1 MKVNWNSKYNTIS
14 VYALIVI
21 CCSII
26 FYFVASQIGS
36 FSEKISILIGIL
48 YPFIIGFA
56 IAYLLNF
63 ILKFY
68 EHTILDNVQG
78 SSKLK
83 KGHKRSISLI
93 LTYLTAAGIF
103 YLFVH
108 FIVPQLI
115 DSIMGLVNDVPM
127 YVDNVTKLFDDVMK
141 ETNLSPEY
149 TALIQEQMNKY
160 INEYVGMAMEK
171 WNEIVTYT
179 INVVTNVLP
188 ILGNVLKVVASSIWN
203 IVLGIIISVYLLIDK
218 EYFFAINRKITC
230 ALFSDKMASRIFE
243 LTHRTNEIFGK
254 FLSGKIID
262 SAIIGVLSFVVFS
275 IFKIPYTLLI
285 SVIIGVTNI
294 IPFFGPFIGAIPSF
308 IIILFVSPTKA
319 LIFLILIF
327 IIQQIDGNIIGPKI
341 LGDSIGISAFWI
353 LFAIL
358 VAGEFMG
365 LVGMIIG
372 VPVFAIIYSVIKED
386 VEYKLK
392 NKDLPTET
400 KDYMNKM

>member
-68 EHTILDNVQG
+68 EHTILDNIQG

-127 YVDNVTKLFDDVMK
+127 YVDNATKFFNDVMK

-160 INEYVGMAMEK
+160 INIIMDFAKEVIPVVG
-171 WNEIVTYT
+171 NT
-179 INVVTNVLP
+179 
-188 ILGNVLKVVASSIWN
+188 LKMIASSIWN

-230 ALFSDKMASRIFE
+230 ALFSEKMASRIFE
-243 LTHRTNEIFGK
+243 LTHRTNETFGK

-319 LIFLILIF
+319 LIFLILVF

>member
-149 TALIQEQMNKY
+149 TALIQEQMNRY
-160 INEYVGMAMEK
+160 INIIMDFAKEVIPVVG
-171 WNEIVTYT
+171 NT
-179 INVVTNVLP
+179 
-188 ILGNVLKVVASSIWN
+188 LKMIASSIWN

>member
-14 VYALIVI
+14 VYSLIVI

-36 FSEKISILIGIL
+36 FSEKISIAIGIL

-63 ILKFY
+63 ILDFY
-68 EHTILDNVQG
+68 EVKMLGKTQWFGN
-78 SSKLK
+78 LK
-83 KGHKRSISLI
+83 RGHKRSIGLL
-93 LTYLTAAGIF
+93 LTYLTAVGIC
-103 YLFVH
+103 YLFIH

-115 DSIMGLVNDVPM
+115 ESIMGFVNEVPQ
-127 YVDNVTKLFDDVMK
+127 YVDNVTRLFNNLIN
-141 ETNLSPEY
+141 ETNVSPEY
-149 TALIQEQMNKY
+149 AALIQEQMDKY
-160 INEYVGMAMEK
+160 IQFVMDFAKEIIPIVGNM
-171 WNEIVTYT
+171 
-179 INVVTNVLP
+179 
-188 ILGNVLKVVASSIWN
+188 LKVIASSVWN

-218 EYFFAINRKITC
+218 ENFFAINRKIIC
-230 ALFSDKMASRIFE
+230 ALFSTKTSNRIFE
-243 LTHRTNEIFGK
+243 LTYRSNETFGK

-275 IFKIPYTLLI
+275 VFKMPYTLLI

-319 LIFLILIF
+319 LVFLLLVF

-358 VAGEFMG
+358 VAGKFLG
-365 LVGMIIG
+365 IVGMIIG
-372 VPVFAIIYSVIKED
+372 VPLFAIVYSIIKED

-392 NKDLPTET
+392 NKELPTET
-400 KDYMNKM
+400 KDYMDRV

>member
-160 INEYVGMAMEK
+160 INIIMDFAKEVIPVVG
-171 WNEIVTYT
+171 NT
-179 INVVTNVLP
+179 
-188 ILGNVLKVVASSIWN
+188 LKMIASSIWN

-358 VAGEFMG
+358 G
-365 LVGMIIG
+365 
-372 VPVFAIIYSVIKED
+372 SR
-386 VEYKLK
+386 
-392 NKDLPTET
+392 
-400 KDYMNKM
+400 

>member
-1 MKVNWNSKYNTIS
+1 MKVNWNSKYNTMS

-21 CCSII
+21 CLSII

-36 FSEKISILIGIL
+36 FSEKISIAIGIL

-63 ILKFY
+63 ILDFY
-68 EHTILDNVQG
+68 EVKMLGKAQWFRN
-78 SSKLK
+78 LR
-83 KGHKRSISLI
+83 KGQKRSIGLL
-93 LTYLTAAGIF
+93 LTYLTAMGLG

-115 DSIMGLVNDVPM
+115 ESIMGFVNEVPQ
-127 YVDNVTKLFDDVMK
+127 YVDNVTKLFNDLMS
-141 ETNLSPEY
+141 ETNVSPEY
-149 TALIQEQMNKY
+149 AALIQEQMNKY
-160 INEYVGMAMEK
+160 IQLVMDFAKEIIPIVGNM
-171 WNEIVTYT
+171 
-179 INVVTNVLP
+179 
-188 ILGNVLKVVASSIWN
+188 LKAIASSIWN
-203 IVLGIIISVYLLIDK
+203 IVLGIVISVYLLIDK
-218 EYFFAINRKITC
+218 ENFFAINKKITC
-230 ALFSDKMASRIFE
+230 ALFSTKTANRIFE
-243 LTHRTNEIFGK
+243 LAYRSNETFGK

-275 IFKIPYTLLI
+275 VFKMPYTLLI

-319 LIFLILIF
+319 LVFLVLVF
-327 IIQQIDGNIIGPKI
+327 IIQQLDGNIIGPKI

-358 VAGEFMG
+358 VAGKFLG
-365 LVGMIIG
+365 IVGMIIG
-372 VPVFAIIYSVIKED
+372 VPLFAIVYSIIKEE

-392 NKDLPTET
+392 IKELPTDT
-400 KDYMNKM
+400 KDYMDKM

>member
-1 MKVNWNSKYNTIS
+1 MKINWNSKYNTIS
-14 VYALIVI
+14 VYTFIVV

-36 FSEKISILIGIL
+36 FSEKIDIAIGIM

-63 ILKFY
+63 ILDFY
-68 EHTILDNVQG
+68 EVKVLGKAQWF
-78 SSKLK
+78 SKLK
-83 KGHKRSISLI
+83 KVQKRSIGLL
-93 LTYLTAAGIF
+93 LTYLTAVGIC
-103 YLFVH
+103 YLFIH

-115 DSIMGLVNDVPM
+115 DSIMGFVNDVPQ
-127 YVDNVTKLFDDVMK
+127 YVDNVTKLFNELMN
-141 ETNLSPEY
+141 ETNISPEY
-149 TALIQEQMNKY
+149 AALIQEQMDKY
-160 INEYVGMAMEK
+160 IQFIMDFAKEIIPIVG
-171 WNEIVTYT
+171 NT
-179 INVVTNVLP
+179 
-188 ILGNVLKVVASSIWN
+188 LKIIASSVWN

-218 EYFFAINRKITC
+218 ENFFAINRKITC
-230 ALFSDKMASRIFE
+230 ALFSTKTANRIFE
-243 LTHRTNEIFGK
+243 LTYRSNETFGK

-275 IFKIPYTLLI
+275 IFKMPYTLLI
-285 SVIIGVTNI
+285 AVIIGVTNI

-319 LIFLILIF
+319 LVFLLLVF

-358 VAGEFMG
+358 VTGKLLG
-365 LVGMIIG
+365 IVGMIIG
-372 VPVFAIIYSVIKED
+372 VPLFAIIYSIIKEE
-386 VEYKLK
+386 VERKLK
-392 NKDLPTET
+392 IKELPTET
-400 KDYMNKM
+400 KDYMDRM

>member
-160 INEYVGMAMEK
+160 INIIMDFAKEVIPVVG
-171 WNEIVTYT
+171 NT
-179 INVVTNVLP
+179 
-188 ILGNVLKVVASSIWN
+188 LKMIASSIWN

-254 FLSGKIID
+254 FLSGKIIE

>member
-14 VYALIVI
+14 VYTLIVI

-36 FSEKISILIGIL
+36 FSEKIGIAIGIM

-63 ILKFY
+63 ILDFY
-68 EHTILDNVQG
+68 EIRVLG
-78 SSKLK
+78 KAKWFSKLRK
-83 KGHKRSISLI
+83 VQKRSIGLL
-93 LTYLTAAGIF
+93 LTYLTAIGIG
-103 YLFVH
+103 YLFIH

-115 DSIMGLVNDVPM
+115 DSIMGFVNDVPQ
-127 YVDNVTKLFDDVMK
+127 YVDNVTRLFNDLMN
-141 ETNLSPEY
+141 ETNVSPEY
-149 TALIQEQMNKY
+149 AALIQEQMDKY
-160 INEYVGMAMEK
+160 IQFIMDFAKEIIPVVG
-171 WNEIVTYT
+171 NT
-179 INVVTNVLP
+179 
-188 ILGNVLKVVASSIWN
+188 LKLVASSVWN

-218 EYFFAINRKITC
+218 ENFFAINRKITC
-230 ALFSDKMASRIFE
+230 ALFSTKTANRIFE
-243 LTHRTNEIFGK
+243 LTYRSNETFGK

-275 IFKIPYTLLI
+275 IFKMPYTLLI

-319 LIFLILIF
+319 LVFLLLVF

-358 VAGEFMG
+358 VAGKFLG
-365 LVGMIIG
+365 IVGMIIG
-372 VPVFAIIYSVIKED
+372 VPLFAIVYSIIKEE

-392 NKDLPTET
+392 IKELPTET
-400 KDYMNKM
+400 KDYMDRM

>member
-127 YVDNVTKLFDDVMK
+127 YVDNATKLFDDVMK

-160 INEYVGMAMEK
+160 INIIMDFAKEVIPVVG
-171 WNEIVTYT
+171 NT
-179 INVVTNVLP
+179 
-188 ILGNVLKVVASSIWN
+188 LKMIASSIWN

-218 EYFFAINRKITC
+218 EYFFDINRKITC

>member
-14 VYALIVI
+14 VYTLIVI

-36 FSEKISILIGIL
+36 FSEKIGIAIGIM

-63 ILKFY
+63 ILDFY
-68 EHTILDNVQG
+68 EIRVLG
-78 SSKLK
+78 KAKWFSKLRK
-83 KGHKRSISLI
+83 VQKRSIGLL
-93 LTYLTAAGIF
+93 LTYLTAIGIG
-103 YLFVH
+103 YLFIH

-115 DSIMGLVNDVPM
+115 DSIMGFVNDVPQ
-127 YVDNVTKLFDDVMK
+127 YVDNVTRLFNDLMN
-141 ETNLSPEY
+141 ETNVSPEY
-149 TALIQEQMNKY
+149 AALIQEQMDKY
-160 INEYVGMAMEK
+160 IQFIMDFAKEIIPIVGNM
-171 WNEIVTYT
+171 
-179 INVVTNVLP
+179 
-188 ILGNVLKVVASSIWN
+188 LKVIASSVWN

-218 EYFFAINRKITC
+218 ENFFAINRKITC
-230 ALFSDKMASRIFE
+230 ALFSTKTANRIFE
-243 LTHRTNEIFGK
+243 LTYRSNETFGK

-275 IFKIPYTLLI
+275 IFKMPYALLI

-319 LIFLILIF
+319 LVFLLLVF

-358 VAGEFMG
+358 VAGKFLG
-365 LVGMIIG
+365 IVGMIIG
-372 VPVFAIIYSVIKED
+372 VPLFAIVYSIIKEE

-392 NKDLPTET
+392 IKELPTET
-400 KDYMNKM
+400 KDYMDRM

>member
-68 EHTILDNVQG
+68 EHNILDNVQG

-127 YVDNVTKLFDDVMK
+127 YVDNATKFFNDVMK

-149 TALIQEQMNKY
+149 TALIQEQMNRY
-160 INEYVGMAMEK
+160 INIIMDFAKEVIPVVG
-171 WNEIVTYT
+171 NT
-179 INVVTNVLP
+179 
-188 ILGNVLKVVASSIWN
+188 LKMIASSIWN

>member
-14 VYALIVI
+14 VYTLIVI

-36 FSEKISILIGIL
+36 FSEKISIVIGIL
-48 YPFIIGFA
+48 YPFIIGFS

-68 EHTILDNVQG
+68 EVNIFGNVKWF
-78 SSKLK
+78 SKLR
-83 KGHKRSISLI
+83 KGQKRSIGLV
-93 LTYLTAAGIF
+93 LTYLTATGIC
-103 YLFVH
+103 YLFIH

-115 DSIMGLVNDVPM
+115 DSIMGLVNDVPT
-127 YVDNVTKLFDDVMK
+127 YVDNATKLINELIN
-141 ETNLSPEY
+141 ETDLSPQS
-149 TALIQEQMNKY
+149 TALIREQMDKY
-160 INEYVGMAMEK
+160 INFIMDFATE
-171 WNEIVTYT
+171 
-179 INVVTNVLP
+179 VLP
-188 ILGNVLKVVASSIWN
+188 IVGNTVKVIASSVWN

-218 EYFFAINRKITC
+218 ENFFAINRKITY
-230 ALFSDKMASRIFE
+230 ALFSEKTSKRIFE
-243 LTHRTNEIFGK
+243 LTYRTNETFGK
-254 FLSGKIID
+254 FIVGKIID
-262 SAIIGVLSFVVFS
+262 SVIIGVLSFIIFA
-275 IFKIPYTLLI
+275 IFKLPYNLLI

-308 IIILFVSPTKA
+308 IIILFVSPSKA
-319 LIFLILIF
+319 LIFLLLVF

-353 LFAIL
+353 LFSIL
-358 VAGEFMG
+358 VAGKFLG

-372 VPVFAIIYSVIKED
+372 VPLFAIIYSVIKED

-392 NKDLPTET
+392 NKNLPTET

>member
-36 FSEKISILIGIL
+36 FSEKISIAIGIL

-63 ILKFY
+63 ILDFY
-68 EHTILDNVQG
+68 EVKMLGKVQWFRN
-78 SSKLK
+78 LR
-83 KGHKRSISLI
+83 KGQKRSIGLL
-93 LTYLTAAGIF
+93 LTYLTAMGIC
-103 YLFVH
+103 YLFIH

-115 DSIMGLVNDVPM
+115 ESIMGFVNEVPQ
-127 YVDNVTKLFDDVMK
+127 YVDNVTKLFNDLIN
-141 ETNLSPEY
+141 ETNVSPEY
-149 TALIQEQMNKY
+149 AALIQEQIDKY
-160 INEYVGMAMEK
+160 IQFVMDFAKEIIPIVG
-171 WNEIVTYT
+171 NTV
-179 INVVTNVLP
+179 
-188 ILGNVLKVVASSIWN
+188 KVIASSIWN
-203 IVLGIIISVYLLIDK
+203 IVLGMVISVYLLIDK
-218 EYFFAINRKITC
+218 ENFFAINRKITC
-230 ALFSDKMASRIFE
+230 ALFSTKTANRIFE
-243 LTHRTNEIFGK
+243 LTYRSNETFGK

-275 IFKIPYTLLI
+275 VFKMPYTLLI

-319 LIFLILIF
+319 LIFLLLVF

-358 VAGEFMG
+358 VAGKFLG
-365 LVGMIIG
+365 IVGMIIG
-372 VPVFAIIYSVIKED
+372 VPLFAIVYSIIKED

-392 NKDLPTET
+392 IKELPTDT
-400 KDYMNKM
+400 KDYIDKV

>member
-14 VYALIVI
+14 VYSLIVI

-36 FSEKISILIGIL
+36 FSEKISIAIGIL

-63 ILKFY
+63 ILDFY
-68 EHTILDNVQG
+68 EVKMLGKTQWFGN
-78 SSKLK
+78 LK
-83 KGHKRSISLI
+83 RGHKRSIGLL
-93 LTYLTAAGIF
+93 LTYLTAVGIC
-103 YLFVH
+103 YLFIH

-115 DSIMGLVNDVPM
+115 ESIMGFVNEVPQ
-127 YVDNVTKLFDDVMK
+127 YVDNVTRLFNNLIN
-141 ETNLSPEY
+141 ETNVSPEY
-149 TALIQEQMNKY
+149 AALIQEQMAKY
-160 INEYVGMAMEK
+160 IQFVMDFAKEIIPIVGNM
-171 WNEIVTYT
+171 
-179 INVVTNVLP
+179 
-188 ILGNVLKVVASSIWN
+188 LKVIASSIWN

-218 EYFFAINRKITC
+218 ENFFAINRKIIC
-230 ALFSDKMASRIFE
+230 ALFSTKTSNRIFE
-243 LTHRTNEIFGK
+243 LTYRSNETFGK

-275 IFKIPYTLLI
+275 VFKMPYTLLI

-319 LIFLILIF
+319 LVFLLLVF

-358 VAGEFMG
+358 VAGKFLG
-365 LVGMIIG
+365 IVGMIIG
-372 VPVFAIIYSVIKED
+372 VPLFAIVYSIIKED

-392 NKDLPTET
+392 NKELPTET
-400 KDYMNKM
+400 KDYMDRV

>member
-36 FSEKISILIGIL
+36 YSEKISILIGIL

-160 INEYVGMAMEK
+160 INIIMDFAKEVIPVVG
-171 WNEIVTYT
+171 NT
-179 INVVTNVLP
+179 
-188 ILGNVLKVVASSIWN
+188 LKMIASSIWN

-327 IIQQIDGNIIGPKI
+327 IIQLIDVNIIGPKI
-341 LGDSIGISAFWI
+341 L
-353 LFAIL
+353 
-358 VAGEFMG
+358 
-365 LVGMIIG
+365 
-372 VPVFAIIYSVIKED
+372 
-386 VEYKLK
+386 
-392 NKDLPTET
+392 
-400 KDYMNKM
+400 

>member
-14 VYALIVI
+14 VYTLIVI

-26 FYFVASQIGS
+26 FYFIASQIGS
-36 FSEKISILIGIL
+36 FSEKIGIAIGIM

-63 ILKFY
+63 ILDFY
-68 EHTILDNVQG
+68 EVKVLG
-78 SSKLK
+78 KAKWFSKLRK
-83 KGHKRSISLI
+83 VQKRSIGLL
-93 LTYLTAAGIF
+93 LTYLTAIGIC
-103 YLFVH
+103 YLFIH

-115 DSIMGLVNDVPM
+115 DSIMGFVNDVPQ
-127 YVDNVTKLFDDVMK
+127 YVDNVTRLFNDLMS
-141 ETNLSPEY
+141 ETNVSPEY
-149 TALIQEQMNKY
+149 AALIQEQMDKY
-160 INEYVGMAMEK
+160 IQFIMDFAKEIIPIVGNM
-171 WNEIVTYT
+171 
-179 INVVTNVLP
+179 
-188 ILGNVLKVVASSIWN
+188 LKVIASSVWN

-218 EYFFAINRKITC
+218 ENFFAINRKITC
-230 ALFSDKMASRIFE
+230 ALFSTKTANRIFE
-243 LTHRTNEIFGK
+243 LTYRSNETFGK

-275 IFKIPYTLLI
+275 IFKMPYTLLI

-319 LIFLILIF
+319 LIFLLLVF

-358 VAGEFMG
+358 VAGKFLG
-365 LVGMIIG
+365 IVGMIIG
-372 VPVFAIIYSVIKED
+372 VPLFAIVYSIIKEE

-392 NKDLPTET
+392 IKELPTET
-400 KDYMNKM
+400 KDYMDRM

>member
-127 YVDNVTKLFDDVMK
+127 YVDNATKLFDDVMK

-160 INEYVGMAMEK
+160 INIIMDFAKEVIPVVG
-171 WNEIVTYT
+171 NT
-179 INVVTNVLP
+179 
-188 ILGNVLKVVASSIWN
+188 LKMIASSIWN

-353 LFAIL
+353 LFEIL

>member
-78 SSKLK
+78 SSNLK

-160 INEYVGMAMEK
+160 INIIMDFAKEVIPVVG
-171 WNEIVTYT
+171 NT
-179 INVVTNVLP
+179 
-188 ILGNVLKVVASSIWN
+188 LKMIASSIWN

>member
-160 INEYVGMAMEK
+160 INIIMDFAKEVIPVVG
-171 WNEIVTYT
+171 NT
-179 INVVTNVLP
+179 
-188 ILGNVLKVVASSIWN
+188 LKMIASSIWN

-285 SVIIGVTNI
+285 SV
-294 IPFFGPFIGAIPSF
+294 IGAIPSF

>member
-14 VYALIVI
+14 VYSLIVI

-36 FSEKISILIGIL
+36 FSEKISIAIGIL

-63 ILKFY
+63 ILDFY
-68 EHTILDNVQG
+68 EVKMLGKTQWFGN
-78 SSKLK
+78 LK
-83 KGHKRSISLI
+83 RGHKRSIGLL
-93 LTYLTAAGIF
+93 LTYLTAVGIC
-103 YLFVH
+103 YLFIH

-115 DSIMGLVNDVPM
+115 ESIMGFVNEVPQ
-127 YVDNVTKLFDDVMK
+127 YVDNVTRLFNNLIN
-141 ETNLSPEY
+141 ETNVSPEY
-149 TALIQEQMNKY
+149 ATLIQEQMDKY
-160 INEYVGMAMEK
+160 IQFVMDFAKEIIPIVGNM
-171 WNEIVTYT
+171 
-179 INVVTNVLP
+179 
-188 ILGNVLKVVASSIWN
+188 LKIIASSIWN

-218 EYFFAINRKITC
+218 ENFFAINRKIIC
-230 ALFSDKMASRIFE
+230 ALFSTKTSNRIFE
-243 LTHRTNEIFGK
+243 LTYRSNETFGK

-275 IFKIPYTLLI
+275 VFKMPYTLLI

-319 LIFLILIF
+319 LIFLLLVF

-358 VAGEFMG
+358 VAGKFLG
-365 LVGMIIG
+365 IVGMIIG
-372 VPVFAIIYSVIKED
+372 VPLFAVVYSIIKED

-392 NKDLPTET
+392 NKELPTET
-400 KDYMNKM
+400 KDYMDRM

>member
-115 DSIMGLVNDVPM
+115 DSIIGLVNDVPM

-160 INEYVGMAMEK
+160 INIIMDFAKEVIPVVG
-171 WNEIVTYT
+171 NT
-179 INVVTNVLP
+179 
-188 ILGNVLKVVASSIWN
+188 LKMIASSIWN

>member
-127 YVDNVTKLFDDVMK
+127 YVDNATKLFDDVMK

-160 INEYVGMAMEK
+160 INIIMDFAKEVIPVVG
-171 WNEIVTYT
+171 NT
-179 INVVTNVLP
+179 
-188 ILGNVLKVVASSIWN
+188 LKMIASSIWN

-275 IFKIPYTLLI
+275 ILKIPYTLLI

-341 LGDSIGISAFWI
+341 LVDSIGISAFWI